1 MDQQNASPFRAINV
15 LLQVTLLN
23 TLIDTPASAKH
34 SSGQIIVLMDSR
46 LEFSFPCEAYPRLV
60 SATHEERSNIELSPM
75 GLHWPDLDED
85 LSIRGLLRDH
95 AKR

>member
-1 MDQQNASPFRAINV
+1 M
-15 LLQVTLLN
+15 N
-23 TLIDTPASAKH
+23 TLIDRPVSAKP
-34 SSGQIIVLMDSR
+34 SNGNIMILMESGFK
-46 LEFSFPCEAYPRLV
+46 FSFPCEAYPRLAA
-60 SATHEERSNIELSPM
+60 ATHAERSHIELSPM

>member
-1 MDQQNASPFRAINV
+1 MNA
-15 LLQVTLLN
+15 
-23 TLIDTPASAKH
+23 LIDTPESAKH
-34 SSGQIIVLMDSR
+34 SHGIITILMESG
-46 LEFSFPCEAYPRLV
+46 LELSFPCEAYPRLAA
-60 SATHEERSNIELSPM
+60 ATDEERSNIELSPM

>member
-1 MDQQNASPFRAINV
+1 M
-15 LLQVTLLN
+15 
-23 TLIDTPASAKH
+23 
-34 SSGQIIVLMDSR
+34 SSG
-46 LEFSFPCEAYPRLV
+46 LEFSFACEAYPRLRA
-60 SATHEERSNIELSPM
+60 ATHEQLSNIELSPM

>member
-1 MDQQNASPFRAINV
+1 M
-15 LLQVTLLN
+15 N
-23 TLIDTPASAKH
+23 TLIDTPVSAKH
-34 SSGQIIVLMDSR
+34 SNGSMIVLLDSG
-46 LEFSFPCEAYPRLV
+46 LEFSFPCEAYPRLAA
-60 SATHEERSNIELSPM
+60 ATDQERSKVELSPM

>member
-1 MDQQNASPFRAINV
+1 MQ
-15 LLQVTLLN
+15 
-23 TLIDTPASAKH
+23 
-34 SSGQIIVLMDSR
+34 SG
-46 LEFSFPCEAYPRLV
+46 LEFSFPCAAYPRL
-60 SATHEERSNIELSPM
+60 ATATDEERSNIELSPM